1 VTVEAQ
7 SQAVAEEAGKKYFV
21 NIEGTEYSWDRDTI
35 SVPEI
40 RELGGWDSS
49 QQVLEVNLQDNTERT
64 LGEEEIVKLKPG
76 HGFSKKVRFQR
87 G

>member
-1 VTVEAQ
+1 MEEQ
-7 SQAVAEEAGKKYFV
+7 SASVAEEAGKKYFV
-21 NIEGTEYSWDRDTI
+21 SIEGTEHPWDRDTI
-35 SVPEI
+35 RVPEI

-49 QQVLEVNLQDNTERT
+49 QPILEVDLEDNTERT
-64 LGEEEIVKLKPG
+64 LAEDEIVKLKPG

>member
-1 VTVEAQ
+1 VEGQ
-7 SQAVAEEAGKKYFV
+7 SASVAEEAGRKYFV
-21 NIEGTEYSWDRDTI
+21 NIEGSEHPWNKETI

-49 QQVLEVNLQDNTERT
+49 QPILEVNLEENTERT
-64 LGEEEIVKLKPG
+64 LAEDEIVKLKPG

>member
-1 VTVEAQ
+1 MEEQ
-7 SQAVAEEAGKKYFV
+7 SASVAEEAGKKYFV
-21 NIEGTEYSWDRDTI
+21 NIEGTEHPWNKDTI
-35 SVPEI
+35 TVPEI

-49 QQVLEVNLQDNTERT
+49 QPILEVNLEDNTERT
-64 LGEEEIVKLKPG
+64 VADDEIVKLKPG